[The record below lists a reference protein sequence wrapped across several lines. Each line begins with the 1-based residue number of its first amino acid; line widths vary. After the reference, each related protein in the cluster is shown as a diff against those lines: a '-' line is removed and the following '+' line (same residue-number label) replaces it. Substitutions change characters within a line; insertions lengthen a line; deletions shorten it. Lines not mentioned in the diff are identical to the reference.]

1 MPSIADSL
9 IQGFLEIWY
18 LPLILIVLGLI
29 KIYFLRLEKNFK
41 QKRKEKEIYQH
52 IKMVDEQKEKY
63 RKDKE
68 QKLKEDKS
76 RQKNEYYQREKRKI

>member
-9 IQGFLEIWY
+9 IQGLLQIWY

-29 KIYFLRLEKNFK
+29 KIYFLRLEKKFK
-41 QKRKEKEIYQH
+41 QKRKEKEIHQH

-68 QKLKEDKS
+68 QKLKE
-76 RQKNEYYQREKRKI
+76 EKLR